1 MPLQSPQTRSAL
13 YVPQPT
19 SISQITE
26 LDRGATIQATT
37 LNRGATIQTTALKW
51 RGYFSA
57 FTCTKLNQ
65 FQTNLYETL
74 QLNFCISNTI
84 MLSNM
89 DIFQ

>member
-26 LDRGATIQATT
+26 LNRGATIQATT

-65 FQTNLYETL
+65 FQINSRQIYMKLYSITFASQTPL
-74 QLNFCISNTI
+74 C
-84 MLSNM
+84 
-89 DIFQ
+89 